1 MHLLDP
7 RAGLLPV
14 ALCVFL
20 SGTILISWIQAARQ
34 DQAQAGHKGE
44 DASSDDSPPQS
55 KSA

>member
-34 DQAQAGHKGE
+34 DQAQAGHRGDD
-44 DASSDDSPPQS
+44 DASSDEPSQS